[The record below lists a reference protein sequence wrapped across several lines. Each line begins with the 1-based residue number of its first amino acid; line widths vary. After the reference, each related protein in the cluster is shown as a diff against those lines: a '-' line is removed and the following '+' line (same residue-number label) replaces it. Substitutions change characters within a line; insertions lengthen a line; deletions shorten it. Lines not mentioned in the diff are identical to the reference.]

1 MRNVF
6 QYGLMLSWSY
16 IFQVNVITARRLKNV
31 LPKVLCD
38 FEDIALT

>member
-1 MRNVF
+1 
-6 QYGLMLSWSY
+6 MLSWSY